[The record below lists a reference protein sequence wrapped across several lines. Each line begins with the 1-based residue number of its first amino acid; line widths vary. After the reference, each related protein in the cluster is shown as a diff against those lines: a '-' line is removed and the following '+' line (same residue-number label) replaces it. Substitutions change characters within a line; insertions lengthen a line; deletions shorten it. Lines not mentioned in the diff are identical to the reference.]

1 MNELRDKFEQLLL
14 DTGREGID
22 KLLVYLRTTDFYTAP
37 ASTRFHNSCEGGLVS
52 HSLNVYE
59 MLKQKMEQ
67 PLWARYN
74 VSSGTIAIVSLLHDI
89 CKAGFYDVEMRNRKD
104 DTGAWI
110 KVPFYVV
117 NDQLPYGHG
126 EKSVYI
132 VGSFIKLT
140 REEAMAIRWHMGFS
154 EPRENY
160 SYLGKAMEMFPL
172 IVALHEAD
180 MEATYLLESADDKK

>member
-1 MNELRDKFEQLLL
+1 MNELQEKYEKLLL
-14 DTGREGID
+14 DTGREGMD
-22 KLLVYLRTTDFYTAP
+22 KLLAYLRTTDFYSAP
-37 ASTRFHNSCEGGLVS
+37 ASTRFHNSCEGGLLS

-104 DTGAWI
+104 DTGAWV
-110 KVPFYVV
+110 KVPFYIV
-117 NDQLPYGHG
+117 NDKLPYGHG

>member
-1 MNELRDKFEQLLL
+1 MNELQEKYEKLLL
-14 DTGREGID
+14 DTGREGMD
-22 KLLVYLRTTDFYTAP
+22 KLLAYLRTTDFYSAP
-37 ASTRFHNSCEGGLVS
+37 ASTRFHNSCEGGLLS

-59 MLKQKMEQ
+59 MLKQKMEH

-89 CKAGFYDVEMRNRKD
+89 CKADFYDVEMRNRKD
-104 DTGAWI
+104 DSGAWV
-110 KVPFYVV
+110 KVPFYIV
-117 NDQLPYGHG
+117 NDKLPYGHG